1 MKESWYVDCANCG
14 KQVSIDGLAS
24 ICYWCH
30 KNATKKEDIMQEK
43 RGTLEEKA
51 LVPTRPK
58 KRKQLWAYFEQN
70 KEAILADYHSMK
82 LLEFFK
88 SWGIT
93 SASWLKLKK
102 LWGVQNKGKGTGPKT
117 VKRPSADDTQGLTE
131 HERYLILVGYQM
143 AIMDFLKVNPN

>member
-30 KNATKKEDIMQEK
+30 KNTQKKEDIMQEK

-58 KRKQLWAYFEQN
+58 KREKN
-70 KEAILADYHSMK
+70 K
-82 LLEFFK
+82 
-88 SWGIT
+88 
-93 SASWLKLKK
+93 
-102 LWGVQNKGKGTGPKT
+102 
-117 VKRPSADDTQGLTE
+117 
-131 HERYLILVGYQM
+131 LIKARRELHR
-143 AIMDFLKVNPN
+143 